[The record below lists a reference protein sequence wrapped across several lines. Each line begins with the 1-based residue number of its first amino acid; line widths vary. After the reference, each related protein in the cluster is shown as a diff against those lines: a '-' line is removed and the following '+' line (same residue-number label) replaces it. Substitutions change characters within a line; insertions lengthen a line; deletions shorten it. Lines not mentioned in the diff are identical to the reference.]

1 MLASSR
7 FAAAVHALVVL
18 TKDGERGPVCSS
30 YVASSL
36 STNPVVIRRLMIDLE
51 KAALVTS
58 ASGRSGGFSLSRTPS
73 EITLADIYRAVEDE
87 GLFRP
92 HRIDPKT
99 KCPVGIQILKVLS
112 QPFEMAEEALTGSL
126 SRTSLQEVAARI
138 Q

>member
-1 MLASSR
+1 
-7 FAAAVHALVVL
+7 
-18 TKDGERGPVCSS
+18 
-30 YVASSL
+30 
-36 STNPVVIRRLMIDLE
+36 MIDLE